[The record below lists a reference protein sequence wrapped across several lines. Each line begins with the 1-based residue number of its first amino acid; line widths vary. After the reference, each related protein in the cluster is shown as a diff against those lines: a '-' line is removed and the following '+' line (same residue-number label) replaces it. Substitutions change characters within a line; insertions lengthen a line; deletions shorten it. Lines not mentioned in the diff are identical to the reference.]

1 MGAKTSHNSDD
12 ESGDEYGIENF
23 YYNND
28 SDADFYDTIDID
40 EDSDSTNYLDDA
52 QYGNWT
58 DDKNPQTRNDDVDQ
72 SDGNMNDRNEYNDDY
87 LHDARNFEY
96 WSQFPGSPDMFA
108 DDNDEDVHEQSP
120 DNFADDTDEDSDSTH
135 MADSGDDFQ
144 NAQYL
149 DWTDD
154 EIPQTRNDDVE
165 QSDGTNMND
174 RNADNDDYQHDATN
188 FDYWS
193 KFPGSPDMFADDND
207 EEVRGES
214 PDNFADDNDEHDKDT
229 SHVFRRSV
237 KRRKVEKNEGCDYCA
252 ICPACRKSRYKSVM
266 DYYGEESDSD
276 ADSTK

>member
-12 ESGDEYGIENF
+12 ESGDEYGIENC
-23 YYNND
+23 YYNNY

-52 QYGNWT
+52 QYVNWT
-58 DDKNPQTRNDDVDQ
+58 DDENPQTRNDDVDQ
-72 SDGNMNDRNEYNDDY
+72 SDGNMNDRNADNDDY
-87 LHDARNFEY
+87 QHDARNFEY

-108 DDNDEDVHEQSP
+108 DDNDEDVREQ
-120 DNFADDTDEDSDSTH
+120 
-135 MADSGDDFQ
+135 
-144 NAQYL
+144 
-149 DWTDD
+149 
-154 EIPQTRNDDVE
+154 
-165 QSDGTNMND
+165 
-174 RNADNDDYQHDATN
+174 
-188 FDYWS
+188 
-193 KFPGSPDMFADDND
+193 
-207 EEVRGES
+207 S